1 MIQVQKIFILILMNF
16 KMSKAGS
23 KNELYTG
30 TTLVNREI
38 YTSFVSG
45 IKILQ
50 TILFT
55 GTITSANG
63 SGNCFINLKFTI
75 IISNLQLEY
84 HPKFINWWF
93 QCLKKSAKISLT
105 LAWMLEISNDS
116 AKQTAMIS
124 YAVNLGKCPVTIKS

>member
-1 MIQVQKIFILILMNF
+1 MNF
-16 KMSKAGS
+16 KMSKLAARM
-23 KNELYTG
+23 NYILA
-30 TTLVNREI
+30 TTLVNREV

-50 TILFT
+50 TILFI

-75 IISNLQLEY
+75 IISNLQLQY

-93 QCLKKSAKISLT
+93 
-105 LAWMLEISNDS
+105 
-116 AKQTAMIS
+116 
-124 YAVNLGKCPVTIKS
+124 